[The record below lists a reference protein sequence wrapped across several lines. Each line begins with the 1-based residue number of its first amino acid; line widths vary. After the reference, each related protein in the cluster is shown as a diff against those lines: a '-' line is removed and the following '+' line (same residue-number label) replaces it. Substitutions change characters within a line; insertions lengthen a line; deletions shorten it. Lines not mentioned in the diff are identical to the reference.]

1 MSVPKFFEFFNGFLQ
16 TLSDGQTYS
25 LKEIRVILAK
35 EMGLTSEDLSEMLPS
50 GKQSTYDNRVAWAK
64 TYLCKAGLIS
74 LPKRG
79 HCQITDEGRKALAS
93 GKTIDLPFLNQYKSF
108 RDFHSAKSG
117 QSTDKGASS
126 IDTLLENA
134 ETVESPMEILDGA
147 FKQVTN
153 TLASELMDEVMKLT
167 PSEFESMVVKLLLR
181 MGYGSGIDNAG
192 IVTKQSGDG
201 GIDGIIKEDQLGF
214 SSIYIQAKQW
224 APDRK
229 VDRPEIQKFAGALQ
243 GEKAT
248 KGLFITTA
256 LFTSGAKMYVENL
269 RGSTIVLVDGNQL
282 THLMIKY
289 NLGVSVEHVYEVK
302 RIDTDFFAEGL

>member
-16 TLSDGQTYS
+16 TLSDGQIYS

-35 EMGLTSEDLSEMLPS
+35 KMGLTSEDLSEMLPS
-50 GKQSTYDNRVAWAK
+50 GKQCTYDNRVAWAK
-64 TYLCKAGLIS
+64 TYLCKAGLIY

-79 HCQITDEGRKALAS
+79 HCQITEEGKKALAS

-117 QSTDKGASS
+117 QGSDHEASS
-126 IDTLLENA
+126 VDTLLENA

-167 PSEFESMVVKLLLR
+167 SSEFESMVVKLLLR

-201 GIDGIIKEDQLGF
+201 GIDGIIK
-214 SSIYIQAKQW
+214 
-224 APDRK
+224 
-229 VDRPEIQKFAGALQ
+229 
-243 GEKAT
+243 
-248 KGLFITTA
+248 
-256 LFTSGAKMYVENL
+256 
-269 RGSTIVLVDGNQL
+269 
-282 THLMIKY
+282 
-289 NLGVSVEHVYEVK
+289 
-302 RIDTDFFAEGL
+302 